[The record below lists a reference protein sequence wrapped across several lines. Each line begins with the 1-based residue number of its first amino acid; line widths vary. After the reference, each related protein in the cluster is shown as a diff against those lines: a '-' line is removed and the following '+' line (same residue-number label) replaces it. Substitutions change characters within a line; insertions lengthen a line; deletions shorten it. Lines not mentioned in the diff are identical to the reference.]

1 MKIETFESEKMF
13 LLQQIVSKNDAKI
26 TRLSLFLLGT
36 LVKVKRQS
44 GCVCVR
50 ECERVRECARECERE
65 RERERDGQEQQII
78 ILVTLSNSKTC
89 SELKNEIIEIM
100 KIALKRLF

>member
-44 GCVCVR
+44 ACVCA
-50 ECERVRECARECERE
+50 RVSESERE
-65 RERERDGQEQQII
+65 
-78 ILVTLSNSKTC
+78 
-89 SELKNEIIEIM
+89 
-100 KIALKRLF
+100 